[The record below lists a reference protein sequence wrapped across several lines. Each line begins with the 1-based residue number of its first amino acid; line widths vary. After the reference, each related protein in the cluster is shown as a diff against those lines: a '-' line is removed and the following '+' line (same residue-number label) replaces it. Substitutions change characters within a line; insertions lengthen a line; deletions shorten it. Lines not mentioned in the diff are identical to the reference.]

1 MDRRVP
7 GRPHALLFGTLLCFS
22 VAPAHGTPWGAPPT
36 TTIITHGFQTGS
48 KGAWVESMASAV
60 LARATGDGAVYRYTS
75 DVGAWARDLGPGGNG
90 SDRNVVLIFNWEA
103 DSSSA
108 DEGPNWRYVQA
119 AGDVMSA
126 VLRDPAYAPG
136 ATGPG
141 VLLAGRRVHFIG
153 HSRGACV
160 ISEAIKRLAAAGI
173 PVDQMTT
180 FDPHPV
186 NGTLD
191 ARYDLDW
198 GDPVPQRWANVAWA
212 DNYWRADGGG
222 LINGLDFDGIPLA
235 NVFNVQLSESVLN
248 CCAYAYSHSDV
259 HLWYHGTVD
268 LAPNASN
275 GEQTITAQ
283 MRSSW
288 WPQGAA
294 NVGFRY
300 SAIGGG
306 TRPAITPG
314 IDPPAGSVPLVENG
328 RFDAGTRAGWAMH
341 GGVGATLV
349 SASGNWF
356 ARISSA
362 RPRLVHNRMHLP
374 VAPAPGRPL
383 VLSFKARR
391 SGTFGANDLLR
402 VELERH
408 EDAGPWP
415 VPGGSWPVAGLST
428 AFATV
433 NVSMPPEVLGRT
445 VLLHLVIDG
454 GGDAIGSTIEI
465 DDVVLAFAPSPADLN
480 GDDSV
485 DGNDLGQLLAGWGP
499 CAGCAGDLNQD
510 DVIDGNDLGRLLAD
524 WG

>member
-1 MDRRVP
+1 MAKSS
-7 GRPHALLFGTLLCFS
+7 HAAIVGVLAILWAGLA
-22 VAPAHGTPWGAPPT
+22 APRNAQAGGALPT

-60 LARATGDGAVYRYTS
+60 LARANGDGAVYRYTA

-90 SDRNVVLIFNWEA
+90 SDRNIVLIFNWEA

-119 AGDVMSA
+119 AGDALSA
-126 VLRDPAYAPG
+126 MLRDPAYPPG
-136 ATGPG
+136 TVGPG
-141 VLLAGRRVHFIG
+141 GLLAGRRVHFIG

-160 ISEAIKRLAAAGI
+160 ISEAIKRLAVAGI
-173 PVDQMTT
+173 PIDQMTT

-198 GDPVPQRWANVAWA
+198 GDPVPERWANVAWA

-235 NVFNVQLSESVLN
+235 NVLNVQLSESTLN
-248 CCAYAYSHSDV
+248 CCGYAYSHSDV

-283 MRSSW
+283 MRSAW

-294 NVGFRY
+294 NVGFRF

-306 TRPAITPG
+306 TRAAIPPG
-314 IDPPAGSVPLVENG
+314 IVPPAGSVPLVENG
-328 RFDAGTRAGWAMH
+328 AFDAGTRAGWAMH
-341 GGVGATLV
+341 GGVGATLA

-356 ARISSA
+356 ARLSSS
-362 RPRLVHNRMHLP
+362 RPRLVHNRMHFP
-374 VAPAPGRPL
+374 APPAPGRPL
-383 VLSFKARR
+383 ILTFKARR
-391 SGTFGANDLLR
+391 NATFGANDLLR

-408 EDAGPWP
+408 EDAGPWA
-415 VPGGSWPVAGLST
+415 VSGGSWPVVGLQT
-428 AFATV
+428 AFSTLS
-433 NVSMPPEVLGRT
+433 VSLPPTVLGRT
-445 VLLHLVIDG
+445 ALLHVAIDG
-454 GGDAIGSTIEI
+454 GGDAIGSTIEL
-465 DDVVLAFAPSPADLN
+465 DDVSMSFGPSPADFNGDGAVDGHDLGVLLADWGPCGACSPDLN
-480 GDDSV
+480 GDGVV
-485 DGNDLGQLLAGWGP
+485 DG
-499 CAGCAGDLNQD
+499 
-510 DVIDGNDLGRLLAD
+510 IDLGRLLAD

>member
-1 MDRRVP
+1 MN
-7 GRPHALLFGTLLCFS
+7 
-22 VAPAHGTPWGAPPT
+22 
-36 TTIITHGFQTGS
+36 
-48 KGAWVESMASAV
+48 
-60 LARATGDGAVYRYTS
+60 
-75 DVGAWARDLGPGGNG
+75 DVGAWARAPGAGGNG
-90 SDRNVVLIFNWEA
+90 SDRNVVLIFNREA

-108 DEGPNWRYVQA
+108 DEGPNWHYVQA
-119 AGDVMSA
+119 SGDVMSA
-126 VLRDPAYAPG
+126 MLRDPAYAPG
-136 ATGPG
+136 AAGPSA
-141 VLLAGRRVHFIG
+141 LLAGRRVHFIG

-160 ISEAIKRLAAAGI
+160 ISESIKRLAVAGV

-198 GDPVPQRWANVAWA
+198 GDPVPERWANVAWA

-222 LINGLDFDGIPLA
+222 LITGLDFDGIPLA

-275 GEQTITAQ
+275 GEQTITPQ

-294 NVGFRY
+294 NIGFRY

-306 TRPAITPG
+306 VRPAISPG
-314 IDPPAGSVPLVENG
+314 INPPAGSVPLVENG
-328 RFDAGTRAGWAMH
+328 GFDAGTRAGWAMH
-341 GGVGATLV
+341 GGVGATLA

-362 RPRLVHNRMHLP
+362 RPRIVHNRMHLP
-374 VAPAPGRPL
+374 AAPAPGRPL
-383 VLSFKARR
+383 VLSFRARR

-415 VPGGSWPVAGLST
+415 AAGGSWPVAGLST
-428 AFATV
+428 AFTTV
-433 NVSMPPEVLGRT
+433 SVAIPSEALGRT
-445 VLLHLVIDG
+445 
-454 GGDAIGSTIEI
+454 
-465 DDVVLAFAPSPADLN
+465 
-480 GDDSV
+480 
-485 DGNDLGQLLAGWGP
+485 
-499 CAGCAGDLNQD
+499 
-510 DVIDGNDLGRLLAD
+510 
-524 WG
+524 

>member
-1 MDRRVP
+1 
-7 GRPHALLFGTLLCFS
+7 
-22 VAPAHGTPWGAPPT
+22 
-36 TTIITHGFQTGS
+36 
-48 KGAWVESMASAV
+48 
-60 LARATGDGAVYRYTS
+60 
-75 DVGAWARDLGPGGNG
+75 
-90 SDRNVVLIFNWEA
+90 
-103 DSSSA
+103 
-108 DEGPNWRYVQA
+108 
-119 AGDVMSA
+119 
-126 VLRDPAYAPG
+126 
-136 ATGPG
+136 
-141 VLLAGRRVHFIG
+141 
-153 HSRGACV
+153 
-160 ISEAIKRLAAAGI
+160 
-173 PVDQMTT
+173 
-180 FDPHPV
+180 
-186 NGTLD
+186 
-191 ARYDLDW
+191 
-198 GDPVPQRWANVAWA
+198 
-212 DNYWRADGGG
+212 
-222 LINGLDFDGIPLA
+222 INGLDFDGIPLA

-275 GEQTITAQ
+275 GEQTITSQ

-306 TRPAITPG
+306 VRPAISPG
-314 IDPPAGSVPLVENG
+314 INPPAGSVPLVENG
-328 RFDAGTRAGWAMH
+328 GFDAGTRAGWAMH
-341 GGVGATLV
+341 GGVGATLASV
-349 SASGNWF
+349 SGNWF

-415 VPGGSWPVAGLST
+415 VAGGSWPVAGLST

-433 NVSMPPEVLGRT
+433 NVALPLEVLGRT
-445 VLLHLVIDG
+445 VLLHLAIDG

-465 DDVVLAFAPSPADLN
+465 DDVILAFAPSPADLN
-480 GDDSV
+480 GDGRV
-485 DGNDLGQLLAGWGP
+485 DGNDLGQMLAGWGP
-499 CAGCAGDLNQD
+499 CAGCSGDLNQD
-510 DVIDGNDLGRLLAD
+510 GVIDGIDLGRLLAD